1 MKFLSIYLPFILQ
14 SVLQVQATLPTLKG
28 QSKKQIA
35 TALVTLG
42 AGIAG
47 NAPESHTAAIGQYI
61 DGLIPVLQATG
72 VLVKDQ
78 IPTST
83 AVATPPKP

>member
-1 MKFLSIYLPFILQ
+1 MNLSKYLPFILQ
-14 SVLQVQATLPTLKG
+14 AILAVQAAFPTLKG

-35 TALVTLG
+35 TSLVVLG

-47 NAPESHTAAIGQYI
+47 SAPNEHVAQIGATI

-72 VLVKDQ
+72 VLAKDQ
-78 IPTST
+78 
-83 AVATPPKP
+83 TPAHPAIAQP